1 MSPNVSETTDNFHIY
16 WPASLGFKSI
26 INECP
31 PIQRNLIQC
40 VCFPHHNSV
49 SISKALKCHKVPS
62 QRFYAMFVIPSI
74 ENDHIKPWS
83 GPSSYYKGKQS
94 SRNIWDTGGTVR
106 ANWTSHFVRMV
117 QRRLVVAGH
126 HSIHPGKCPR
136 PTTHHRRRRM
146 LVQGDSP
153 GAISFDLLDIYWL
166 NQGPPLQQKWPCPNL
181 SLCW

>member
-1 MSPNVSETTDNFHIY
+1 MSPNVSEMTDNFPIY
-16 WPASLGFKSI
+16 WTASPGFKSI
-26 INECP
+26 INDCP

-40 VCFPHHNSV
+40 VCFPHNNSV

-74 ENDHIKPWS
+74 ENDHIKQWS
-83 GPSSYYKGKQS
+83 GPSYYYKGKQS
-94 SRNIWDTGGTVR
+94 SRNIRDQGGTVR

-136 PTTHHRRRRM
+136 PTTHHRRRHM
-146 LVQGDSP
+146 LVLGTALGPS
-153 GAISFDLLDIYWL
+153 GLIS
-166 NQGPPLQQKWPCPNL
+166 
-181 SLCW
+181 